1 MRTKSK
7 QSRKKGNYL
16 TCLIILKEVNNLK
29 SMKRIYKKSKS
40 HSKNNRQLNRHQRN
54 KKQKRGP
61 DNLYKFK
68 ISNRKIRMDID
79 LEMKMDK

>member
-1 MRTKSK
+1 M
-7 QSRKKGNYL
+7 KK
-16 TCLIILKEVNNLK
+16 
-29 SMKRIYKKSKS
+29 IYKKSKS
-40 HSKNNRQLNRHQRN
+40 HNKNNLQLNRRQRK

-68 ISNRKIRMDID
+68 ISNREIRMDID

>member
-1 MRTKSK
+1 
-7 QSRKKGNYL
+7 
-16 TCLIILKEVNNLK
+16 
-29 SMKRIYKKSKS
+29 MKRIYKKSKS
-40 HSKNNRQLNRHQRN
+40 HSKNNQQLNRHQRN

>member
-1 MRTKSK
+1 
-7 QSRKKGNYL
+7 
-16 TCLIILKEVNNLK
+16 
-29 SMKRIYKKSKS
+29 MKRIYKKSKS